1 MTYNVTSPTIALLK
15 VIFYH
20 DYTLPQFFSYSIDYM
35 VNWQVAIMHKH
46 KLIELRKI
54 VEEKIGSLR
63 EEVEIA
69 TNVKPNPSYISDR
82 KDEIE
87 FLQWV
92 TRIIKPILNHDND
105 EPQQLGAIKMRVELA
120 DTIRFENLMNERVQ
134 ELNLKLKESNNL
146 RESDILINE
155 IDTLESTLGRLS
167 DLKYGDKARAIEIAE
182 ANNNF
187 QQANRL
193 RKQLIK
199 IQDMELEIGT
209 QIQMQK

>member
-1 MTYNVTSPTIALLK
+1 
-15 VIFYH
+15 
-20 DYTLPQFFSYSIDYM
+20 M